1 MTPGQCDGGHSSL
14 QSARKSGVWAWMTD
28 KYRKMMNGGVGYI
41 TIDIS
46 QRGGG
51 QRKEKEPQEKERGPW
66 DVRGVGDFSPRARV
80 LFSLG
85 RWVALFCVFFTPK
98 TSRRLIR
105 AQLLDPLFTNSLYW
119 AWSENHHPTFGAV
132 YGKVACATM
141 SAVAC

>member
-1 MTPGQCDGGHSSL
+1 
-14 QSARKSGVWAWMTD
+14 MTD

-41 TIDIS
+41 TIEIS

-85 RWVALFCVFFTPK
+85 
-98 TSRRLIR
+98 
-105 AQLLDPLFTNSLYW
+105 PLGHPILYDF
-119 AWSENHHPTFGAV
+119 SPPQNKLSPYQIPTFGSTLYKFIV
-132 YGKVACATM
+132 MDPVRKP
-141 SAVAC
+141 